1 MSKPLTV
8 EDVAKVAKLARL
20 ALTAEEQE
28 RFADQMAD
36 ILKYVDMLDEVD
48 TSEIE
53 ALAHPFAVENVFRPD
68 ETRPSLDRNDA
79 LQNAPQAD
87 GKFFLVPQILEG
99 A

>member
-1 MSKPLTV
+1 MSQPLTV
-8 EDVAKVAKLARL
+8 DDVAKVAKLARL

-28 RFADQMAD
+28 RFAHQMAD

-53 ALAHPFAVENVFRPD
+53 PLAHPFAVENVFRAD
-68 ETRPSLDRNDA
+68 EVRPSLDRDDA
-79 LQNAPQAD
+79 LKNAPQAD
-87 GKFFLVPQILEG
+87 GKFFLVPQIIEG

>member
-53 ALAHPFAVENVFRPD
+53 PLAHPFAVENVFRPD